1 MSANGFA
8 LKDETGR
15 SLRFEPAPMDV
26 EIVDIWP
33 PGTLTEQARDAYD
46 ILAGAGRIRPK
57 SARRDAAGRVIVRY
71 LADCPEQWVHEELRA
86 AKLAGRQ
93 LTMEEIK

>member
-1 MSANGFA
+1 MSAEGFA

-15 SLRFEPAPMDV
+15 SLRFELAPMDV

-33 PGTLTEQARDAYD
+33 PGTLTDAARHAYD
-46 ILAGAGRIRPK
+46 ALANAGRIRPK
-57 SARRDAAGRVIVRY
+57 GVVRDAAGRVIVRY
-71 LADCPEQWVHEELRA
+71 MADCPEQWVHGELRA